1 MIARLLLRLLR
12 DRGAAAAAE
21 MAMVM
26 PLLVVLAMGTFELG
40 NYFKDEHI
48 LIKGV
53 RDGARYAARQGF
65 ASYTGCGG
73 TAASVP
79 TPGSAG
85 SVFEQ
90 TKLIVRKGTL
100 SSADADLLP
109 TWGAASTTFS
119 VQMSCSTSAGGTTL
133 SGIYS
138 GNATGA
144 TGVAPMVTVTASLP
158 YRSVL
163 GSYGFTG
170 KGFSLVATEQAAVTG
185 V

>member
-65 ASYTGCGG
+65 DTYKNCTGIAVDVPKKNVAG
-73 TAASVP
+73 T
-79 TPGSAG
+79 
-85 SVFEQ
+85 VFEQ
-90 TKLIVRKGTL
+90 TRLIVRKGTL
-100 SSADADLLP
+100 SSADPDLLP
-109 TWGAASTTFS
+109 TWSDTSTTFS
-119 VQMSCSTSAGGTTL
+119 VQTSCSTSAGGTPL
-133 SGIYS
+133 GGIYV
-138 GNATGA
+138 GNATGTA
-144 TGVAPMVTVTASLP
+144 GMAPMVTVTASLP

>member
-53 RDGARYAARQGF
+53 RDGARFAARQGF
-65 ASYTGCGG
+65 ASYTGCSA
-73 TAASVP
+73 TPADVP
-79 TPGSAG
+79 TALRDD
-85 SVFEQ
+85 

-100 SSADADLLP
+100 SSTGPDLLP
-109 TWGAASTTFS
+109 SWADAAAKVD

-138 GNATGA
+138 GNPTG
-144 TGVAPMVTVTASLP
+144 TPGVAPMVTVTASLP

>member
-1 MIARLLLRLLR
+1 MTTRLLLRLLR
-12 DRGAAAAAE
+12 DRTAAAAAE

-53 RDGARYAARQGF
+53 RDGARFAARQGF
-65 ASYTGCGG
+65 ASYTGCGA
-73 TAASVP
+73 TAADVP
-79 TPGSAG
+79 TALRDD
-85 SVFEQ
+85 

-109 TWGAASTTFS
+109 TWSDASTTFT

-163 GSYGFTG
+163 GAYGFTG

>member
-1 MIARLLLRLLR
+1 MIRHFLLRLLR

-53 RDGARYAARQGF
+53 RDGARYAARQDF
-65 ASYTGCGG
+65 ALNYFGCNA
-73 TAASVP
+73 TAAPVP
-79 TPGSAG
+79 TTLRA
-85 SVFEQ
+85 Q

-100 SSADADLLP
+100 SSADPDLLP
-109 TWGAASTTFS
+109 SWADAAAKVD

>member
-1 MIARLLLRLLR
+1 MIARLFLRLLR
-12 DRGAAAAAE
+12 DRAAAAAAE

-26 PLLVVLAMGTFELG
+26 PLLVVLAIGTFELG

-53 RDGARYAARQGF
+53 RDGARFAARQGF
-65 ASYTGCGG
+65 ASYTGCNA
-73 TAASVP
+73 TAADVP
-79 TPGSAG
+79 TALRDN
-85 SVFEQ
+85 

-100 SSADADLLP
+100 SSADPDLLP
-109 TWGAASTTFS
+109 TWANATTFT

>member
-1 MIARLLLRLLR
+1 MIARLLVRLIR
-12 DRGAAAAAE
+12 DRSAAAAAE

-65 ASYTGCGG
+65 TSYVGCGA
-73 TAASVP
+73 TAADVP
-79 TPGSAG
+79 TALRDD
-85 SVFEQ
+85 

-100 SSADADLLP
+100 SSTDADLLP
-109 TWGAASTTFS
+109 SWGNAATTFT
-119 VQMSCSTSAGGTTL
+119 VQMSCSTAAGGTTL

-138 GNATGA
+138 GNATGS

>member
-1 MIARLLLRLLR
+1 MIARLLLRLRR
-12 DRGAAAAAE
+12 DRAAAAAAE

-26 PLLVVLAMGTFELG
+26 PLLVVLAMSTFELG

-65 ASYTGCGG
+65 ASYTGCGA
-73 TAASVP
+73 TAADVS
-79 TPGSAG
+79 TALRDD
-85 SVFEQ
+85 

-100 SSADADLLP
+100 SSADPDLLP
-109 TWGAASTTFS
+109 SWADAAAKVD